1 MADQAAVSRQ
11 FPHLIVVGA
20 SAGGIEALSALVS
33 GLPADL
39 PAPIVVAQHLSP
51 HRISSLAEILSR
63 RAPLPVRTVQ
73 AHEPLEP
80 GVIFVVPPN
89 RDVTITDHEVQVH
102 LEDGT
107 GPRPSVDLLFQSA
120 AAIYGEDLIAVIL
133 SGSGSDGAAGARE
146 VKQAGGTVIV
156 QNPETASFP
165 GMPLS
170 LAPSIVDIVANPETM
185 GRLLHDLVSG
195 TFTVPTPTEDD
206 QLRSF
211 LDQLREESG
220 IDFTSY
226 KQPTIL
232 RRLQRRMAATS
243 QPTLGDYVRH
253 VRRHPEERQR
263 LIASFLIKVTE
274 FFRDGD
280 LFTYLREQVLP
291 ELIAEARQRGGELRL
306 WSAGCAT
313 GEEAYSL
320 AMIVAELIGEAEGDV
335 SVRIFAT
342 DLDTEAVGFARHGVY
357 PARAL
362 ATVPS
367 AMLDRY
373 FTEHN
378 GDYEVK
384 KSLRSLL
391 VFGEHDLGQRA
402 PFPRIDLI
410 LCRNV
415 LIYFT
420 AGLQRRALQLFAFS
434 LRPGGYLVLGKS
446 ESVSPLAEYFVVDQ
460 PRLKVFRRAG
470 DRALIPPSR
479 IKESLSITP
488 PRPVPPRLSMPVPSA
503 RPGRPGRDPHRL
515 RPGARSEQILLP
527 LPFAVVVVDRD
538 YDIQSINSV
547 ARRIFGIHSGAL
559 DRDFVHL
566 IQHFPSPPLRRVID
580 QAFAGQSTEPTLVS
594 SDGEDEEAA
603 RVLEVSAYPVSMP
616 SDDEDGAFVALVA
629 SDVSERERL
638 RRAHDGSSAQVS
650 RLTAANEEVLA
661 ANLELTSTIAK
672 LRAENEELL
681 VATEEVQAATE
692 EVETLNEEL
701 QASNEELETLNEE
714 LQATVEELNTTN
726 DDLEARTVELQELA
740 VTSDAARGRLEAVLA
755 SISDAVVAVDEHGNV
770 VQTNAA
776 YDATFGTVPTPTPE
790 DDNGRP
796 LPVEATPLQRAARG
810 EIFTT
815 SFTITAEDG
824 SRRWF
829 EADGRSMPGE
839 DGRLGV
845 VTIRDITERSL
856 RHLQEEWLGI
866 ASHELRTPLTALQAY
881 LQLAARAL
889 PPANAERAR
898 GHLNRA
904 IAQTRRIDILVA
916 QLIEA
921 TRFQEGRLTLD
932 QSPVDLRAVVRRAVE
947 TAEVLTADQSI
958 ALADQTTTATVIG
971 DGTRLEQV
979 VLNLLTNAIHHAASS
994 ERIEVSLRQPGDQF
1008 EIRVRDQG
1016 PGIPAAD
1023 LPGIFDRFSQ
1033 SAGGQG
1039 GGLGL
1044 GLFIAREIVTGH
1056 GGTVDVESTE
1066 GQGTTFTVTLP
1077 AQPTPSIPADTPR
1090 RP

>member
-1 MADQAAVSRQ
+1 MANEAAETRQ
-11 FPHLIVVGA
+11 FPQLIVVGA
-20 SAGGIEALSALVS
+20 SAGGIEALSAVVS
-33 GLPADL
+33 GLPSTF

-63 RAPLPVRTVQ
+63 RAPLPVRTVT

-89 RDVTITDHEVQVH
+89 RDVTITDHEVRVH
-102 LEDGT
+102 HEDGA

-146 VKQAGGTVIV
+146 VKRAGGTVIV

-170 LAPSIVDIVANPETM
+170 LAPSIVDIVANPDTM
-185 GRLLHDLVSG
+185 GGLLHDLVSG
-195 TFTVPTPTEDD
+195 TFTVPVTTEDD
-206 QLRSF
+206 QLRIF

-226 KQPTIL
+226 KQPTIM
-232 RRLQRRMAATS
+232 RRLQLRMAATA
-243 QPTLGDYVRH
+243 QPTLGDYVRY

-274 FFRDGD
+274 FFRDAD
-280 LFTYLREQVLP
+280 LFAYLREQVLP

-320 AMIVAELIGEAEGDV
+320 AMVVADLIGEGAGEV
-335 SVRIFAT
+335 NVRIFAT

-362 ATVPS
+362 AAVPP
-367 AMLDRY
+367 AMIEHY

-434 LRPGGYLVLGKS
+434 LRPGGYLTLGKS

-470 DRALIPPSR
+470 DRAMIPPSR
-479 IKESLSITP
+479 IKEPLSLA
-488 PRPVPPRLSMPVPSA
+488 PRAPFRPGSACRSPSA
-503 RPGRPGRDPHRL
+503 RPGHAGRDPL
-515 RPGARSEQILLP
+515 RARAEEVLLP
-527 LPFAVVVVDRD
+527 LPVAVVVVDRD
-538 YDIQSINSV
+538 YDTQSINAA

-559 DRDFVHL
+559 DRDFIHL
-566 IQHFPSPPLRRVID
+566 IQNFPPVPLRRAID
-580 QAFAGQSTEPTLVS
+580 RVFAGQTVEPTLVS
-594 SDGEDEEAA
+594 SDGEEEAE
-603 RVLEVSAYPVSMP
+603 RVLEVTAYQIAMP
-616 SDDEDGAFVALVA
+616 SDEDDGAFVALVA
-629 SDVSERERL
+629 TEVTERERF
-638 RRAHDGSSAQVS
+638 RRANDTLTAQVR
-650 RLTAANEEVLA
+650 RLTTANEEVLT
-661 ANLELTSTIAK
+661 ANLELTTTIAK

-692 EVETLNEEL
+692 EVEPLNEEL

-740 VTSDAARGRLEAVLA
+740 VTSDSARGRLEAVLA
-755 SISDAVVAVDEHGNV
+755 SISDAVVAVDENGTV
-770 VQTNAA
+770 LQKNAA
-776 YDATFGTVPTPTPE
+776 YDAMFGTLPPPVFE
-790 DDNGRP
+790 DENGRP
-796 LPVEATPLQRAARG
+796 LEEEATPLRRAARG
-810 EIFTT
+810 ETFAM

-856 RHLQEEWLGI
+856 RHLQEQWLGI

-889 PPANAERAR
+889 PQAEDDRAR
-898 GHLNRA
+898 ANLSRA
-904 IAQTRRIDILVA
+904 LAQARRIDILVS

-921 TRFQEGRLTLD
+921 TRFQEGRLILD
-932 QSPVDLRAVVRRAVE
+932 RSPVDLRAVVHRAVE
-947 TAEVLTADQSI
+947 TAEVLTADQTI
-958 ALADQTTTATVIG
+958 TLDDQTTDATVTG
-971 DGTRLEQV
+971 DETRLEQV

-994 ERIEVSLRQPGDQF
+994 SRIEVRLCRAGEDV
-1008 EIRVRDQG
+1008 EIQVQDWG

-1023 LPGIFDRFSQ
+1023 LPGVFDRFSQ
-1033 SAGGQG
+1033 SASGQG

-1056 GGTVDVESTE
+1056 GGTIDVESTE
-1066 GQGTTFTVTLP
+1066 GQGTTFTVRLP
-1077 AQPTPSIPADTPR
+1077 RRIETPS
-1090 RP
+1090 

>member
-1 MADQAAVSRQ
+1 MAAMAEQTSDSRQ
-11 FPHLIVVGA
+11 FPQLVVVGA

-33 GLPADL
+33 GLPAGF

-51 HRISSLAEILSR
+51 HRISSLAEILAR
-63 RAPLPVRTVQ
+63 RAPLPVRTVT

-89 RDVTITDHEVQVH
+89 RDVMITDHEVQVH
-102 LEDGT
+102 HEDGT
-107 GPRPSVDLLFQSA
+107 GPRPSVDLLFHSA
-120 AAIYGEDLIAVIL
+120 ASIYGEDLIAVIL

-185 GRLLHDLVSG
+185 GQLLYDLVTG
-195 TFTVPTPTEDD
+195 AFTVPVPTEDD
-206 QLRSF
+206 QLRTF

-220 IDFTSY
+220 IDFTTY
-226 KQPTIL
+226 KQPTIM
-232 RRLQRRMAATS
+232 RRLQRRMAATA

-253 VRRHPEERQR
+253 IRRHPEERQR

-274 FFRDGD
+274 FFRDQD
-280 LFTYLREQVLP
+280 LFSYLREQVLP
-291 ELIAEARQRGGELRL
+291 ELIADARHRGGELRL

-320 AMIVAELIGEAEGDV
+320 AMVVADLIGESDGDL

-342 DLDTEAVGFARHGVY
+342 DLDAEAVGFARHGVY

-362 ATVPS
+362 AAVPP
-367 AMLDRY
+367 ALLERN

-434 LRPGGYLVLGKS
+434 LRPGGYLTLGKS

-470 DRALIPPSR
+470 DRAMIPPSR
-479 IKESLSITP
+479 IKESLAMTP
-488 PRPVPPRLSMPVPSA
+488 PRPVPPRLGMPVPSA
-503 RPGRPGRDPHRL
+503 RPSRAGRDPL
-515 RPGARSEQILLP
+515 RARPVARSEEVLLP

-538 YDIQSINSV
+538 YDIQTINAA

-566 IQHFPSPPLRRVID
+566 IQHFPPVPLRRAID
-580 QAFAGQSTEPTLVS
+580 QAFASQPGEPTLVS
-594 SDGEDEEAA
+594 SDGEDEELV
-603 RVLEVSAYPVSMP
+603 RVLEVSAHVVSMP
-616 SDDEDGAFVALVA
+616 SDDDDGAFVALVA
-629 SDVSERERL
+629 SDVTERERL
-638 RRAHDGSSAQVS
+638 RRAHDGSTAQVR
-650 RLTAANEEVLA
+650 RLSAANEEVQA

-740 VTSDAARGRLEAVLA
+740 VTSDSARGRLEAVLA
-755 SISDAVVAVDEHGNV
+755 SISDAVVAVDENGTIL
-770 VQTNAA
+770 QKNAA
-776 YDATFGTVPTPTPE
+776 YDAMFGVLPPPISE
-790 DDNGRP
+790 DEHGRP
-796 LPVEATPLQRAARG
+796 LAEQATPLMRAARG
-810 EIFTT
+810 ETFTM
-815 SFTITAEDG
+815 SFTITDEDG

-856 RHLQEEWLGI
+856 RHLQEQWLGI

-881 LQLAARAL
+881 LQLAGRTL
-889 PPANAERAR
+889 PKAQAERAR

-904 IAQTRRIDILVA
+904 VAQARRIDILVS

-932 QSPVDLRAVVRRAVE
+932 KSPVDLRAVVRRAVE
-947 TAEVLTADQSI
+947 TAEVLTADQTI
-958 ALADQTTTATVIG
+958 VFDDQTSEATVAG
-971 DGTRLEQV
+971 DETRLEQV
-979 VLNLLTNAIHHAASS
+979 VLNLLTNAIHHAPSS
-994 ERIEVSLRQPGDQF
+994 K
-1008 EIRVRDQG
+1008 EINLHLHRTDDHHELRVRDQG

-1033 SAGGQG
+1033 SAAGQG

-1044 GLFIAREIVTGH
+1044 GLFIAHEIVTGH
-1056 GGTVDVESTE
+1056 GGTIDVESAE
-1066 GQGTTFTVTLP
+1066 GQGTTFTVRLP
-1077 AQPTPSIPADTPR
+1077 VQPAP
-1090 RP
+1090 